1 MTENR
6 RERRWTAPNLLSGI
20 RLFGIAPL
28 LWLAW
33 GGSRRLFVGWLL
45 FLILTDWIDG
55 RLAVALDQR
64 TELGARLDSTADALM
79 YAAIALSFWWLLPD
93 VLLDHRTWFLTMLG
107 AFLLS
112 SAVGLVRFGRMPSY
126 HTRAAKAGWLLV
138 GVVTVWTVW
147 TGDDAAVP
155 WALAW
160 VVLTNL
166 EALLIGLVLP
176 EWRADVPT
184 LLDALRLRRE
194 PR

>member
-166 EALLIGLVLP
+166 EALLIGLVLS
-176 EWRADVPT
+176 EWRAEVPT

>member
-166 EALLIGLVLP
+166 EALLIGLVLS